1 MMSENFR
8 YAILI
13 EDSNSTTDL
22 AIRIVDELVVAGFI
36 KDCTDTDDEDE
47 FECQDIIHEILTN
60 EISVIKDKQ
69 NNIN

>member
-1 MMSENFR
+1 M
-8 YAILI
+8 YGIVI
-13 EDSNSTTDL
+13 EDAHTITDI
-22 AIRIVDELVVAGFI
+22 AIKIVDELVTAGFI

-60 EISVIKDKQ
+60 EISVIKGKQ